1 MTNLLLLLL
10 LACAAFPLL
19 LLLLSAAALM
29 LVMFLVLV
37 LVLLVL
43 VLLVLMLPDRLHRL
57 SERLPRGLP
66 SRPSRVLLNASVWVS
81 PSRHEHVHV
90 GRNTPVCVSAA
101 QRYELVYT
109 RQPRWQQS
117 RYPQSA
123 AHRWTGGVRESS
135 GCMDGVQNAIFQ
147 FELIASSQNTDG
159 AVAVEHSR
167 AKPGCFRGS
176 YAW

>member
-1 MTNLLLLLL
+1 LLLLL

-29 LVMFLVLV
+29 LVMLLV

-81 PSRHEHVHV
+81 LLAMSMYASGATLPS
-90 GRNTPVCVSAA
+90 A
-101 QRYELVYT
+101 
-109 RQPRWQQS
+109 
-117 RYPQSA
+117 
-123 AHRWTGGVRESS
+123 
-135 GCMDGVQNAIFQ
+135 
-147 FELIASSQNTDG
+147 
-159 AVAVEHSR
+159 
-167 AKPGCFRGS
+167 
-176 YAW
+176 